1 MNNSETIT
9 SKENT
14 KFKEIKS
21 LSENAGIVK
30 NNKILISGKKI
41 ILELL
46 RENCVKSMELIVH
59 EDYKET
65 DKELLDCIAS
75 YKNKNALIVLSKILF
90 NELDIF
96 RTKSPLLI
104 AALPNLDKWN
114 DKTLAGCTVLLPFQ
128 NPVNIGSAIRSAAA
142 MGAGRVVLLKE
153 AANPFHP
160 KSIRA
165 SSGTVF
171 KVKLLYGPSLD
182 EIISNTKSYSNLITL
197 DMKGRDLSHFSFPEN
212 FILLPGVEGQGLPQ
226 KVRNMAISIPMQS
239 GVESLN
245 ASVSIS
251 IVLWEW
257 KRRIGAK

>member
-96 RTKSPLLI
+96 RTKSPLL
-104 AALPNLDKWN
+104 
-114 DKTLAGCTVLLPFQ
+114 
-128 NPVNIGSAIRSAAA
+128 RSAAA